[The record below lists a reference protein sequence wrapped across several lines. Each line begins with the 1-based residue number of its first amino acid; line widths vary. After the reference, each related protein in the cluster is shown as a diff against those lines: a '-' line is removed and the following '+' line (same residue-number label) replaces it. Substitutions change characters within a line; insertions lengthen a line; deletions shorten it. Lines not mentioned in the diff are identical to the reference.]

1 MMLTETRE
9 HKVKE
14 NKPDI
19 VPSHR
24 PLNHPCTLID
34 KLLVRHRTIFHK
46 MNKFR

>member
-19 VPSHR
+19 VSSHSS
-24 PLNHPCTLID
+24 LNHPCTLID
-34 KLLVRHRTIFHK
+34 KMQVRHRTSFSKNEQI
-46 MNKFR
+46 